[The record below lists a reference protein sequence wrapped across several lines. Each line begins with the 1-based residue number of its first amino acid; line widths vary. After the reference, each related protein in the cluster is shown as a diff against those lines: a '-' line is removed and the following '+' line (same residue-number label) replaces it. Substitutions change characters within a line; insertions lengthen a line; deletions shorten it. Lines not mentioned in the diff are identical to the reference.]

1 MDMRS
6 LMNLDDYERLEVIQ
20 DAQSGLTAVIA
31 IHNTKLGPAI
41 GGCRMWSYPSVE
53 DAIIDAVRL
62 AQGMTYKSAMAELPF
77 GGGKAVII
85 GDPGKEKSESLF
97 RALGRFINRL
107 QGEYITGMDVGT
119 TSADMDWV
127 YKETRYVTDISGSLG
142 ASGTF
147 TADMTA
153 YGVYLGMRASL
164 KKLDGA
170 ESLSGKVVAVQGLGK
185 VGMFLC
191 RYLAHAGA
199 KLVVTDLNEDLVREA
214 VQQFGAK
221 AVGVN
226 DIVHELCDIYSPCAL
241 GGIINDTSIPQLQC
255 RIIAGAANNQL
266 AEERHGDVLHQRG
279 ILYAPDYVLN
289 AGGIIVT
296 AAELNDNSPSYARSR
311 VERIYGTLMNV
322 FARSDKLGIST
333 AKAANQLTE
342 QLLSE

>member
-6 LMNLDDYERLEVIQ
+6 LLNLDDYERLEVIH
-20 DAQSGLTAVIA
+20 DARSGLTAVIA
-31 IHNTKLGPAI
+31 IHSTKLGPGL
-41 GGCRMWSYPSVE
+41 GGCRMWNYPSVE

-62 AQGMTYKSAMAELPF
+62 ARGMTYKSAMAELPF

-85 GDPGKEKSESLF
+85 GDPGKDKNERLF
-97 RALGRFINRL
+97 RAFGRFIDRL

-127 YKETRYVTDISGSLG
+127 FQETRYVTDISGSLG
-142 ASGTF
+142 AAGTF

-153 YGVYLGMRASL
+153 YGVFLAMKASL
-164 KKLDGA
+164 KKLDGS

-191 RYLAHAGA
+191 RYLALAGA
-199 KLVVTDLNEDLVREA
+199 KLIVTDLNGELVRNA
-214 VQQFGAK
+214 VQQYGAR
-221 AVGVN
+221 AVGV
-226 DIVHELCDIYSPCAL
+226 DQVIHELCDIYSPCAL
-241 GGIINDTSIPQLQC
+241 GGILNDASIPQLQC
-255 RIIAGAANNQL
+255 RIVAGAANNQL

-279 ILYAPDYVLN
+279 ILYAPDYVIN

-311 VERIYGTLMNV
+311 VEQIYRTLTNV
-322 FARSDKLGIST
+322 FEWSDKHGVSA

-342 QLLSE
+342 QLLGR